1 MDAIYVAFE
10 AVPPSRTPGI
20 RIDRAMLALLKRQAK
35 KSALVKSL
43 YHWARWKLHVFTDTW
58 GALVWTRTRETVTPL
73 GFKLNAG
80 VHPAYEQMRNGTL
93 EPEETALIAQ
103 LLQRTDRFI
112 DVGANLGYYTCLA
125 LQNGNGVMA
134 IEPQPR
140 NLRSLYRNLLSNGWE
155 HKAEVIP
162 VALAASPGLLTLYGA
177 SGPSA
182 SLLKNWAG
190 YSSRHS
196 QIVAVSTIDNLL
208 AGRFDNERLLVKIDV
223 EGAELGVLQGA
234 GDTLRRK
241 VRPVW
246 LLEVCLHEFHPQG
259 YNPDFLQVFQLFWDN
274 GYEAYTAEVTPHRV
288 TRERVE
294 AWWQARRTDSWTF
307 NYMFATPD
315 AVAGLTAP

>member
-1 MDAIYVAFE
+1 
-10 AVPPSRTPGI
+10 
-20 RIDRAMLALLKRQAK
+20 MLAFVKRQANK
-35 KSALVKSL
+35 FPAAKRA
-43 YHWARWKLHVFTDTW
+43 YHWARWKWHVFRDNW

-73 GFKLNAG
+73 GFKLHAG
-80 VHPAYEQMRNGTL
+80 LHPAYEQMRNGTF
-93 EPEETALIAQ
+93 EPEETALLAQ
-103 LLQRTDRFI
+103 LLQRVDRFI

-125 LQNGNGVMA
+125 LQNGRGVMA

-140 NLRSLYRNLLSNGWE
+140 NLRSLYQNLISNGWE
-155 HKAEVIP
+155 RNAEVMP

-196 QIVAVSTIDNLL
+196 QTVAVATLDNLL

-234 GDTLRRK
+234 QVTLRRG
-241 VRPVW
+241 VRPMW
-246 LLEVCLHEFHPQG
+246 LLEVCLHEFHPDG
-259 YNPDFLQVFQLFWDN
+259 FNPDFLQVFQTFWDN
-274 GYEAYTAEVTPHRV
+274 GYEAYTAEATPRRV
-288 TRERVE
+288 PRERVE
-294 AWWQARRTDSWTF
+294 AWWAARRTDSGTF
-307 NYMFATPD
+307 NYIFATPD

>member
-1 MDAIYVAFE
+1 
-10 AVPPSRTPGI
+10 
-20 RIDRAMLALLKRQAK
+20 MLAFVKRQANK
-35 KSALVKSL
+35 FPAVKRA
-43 YHWARWKLHVFTDTW
+43 YRWTRWKWHVYRDNW

-80 VHPAYEQMRNGTL
+80 LHPAYEQMRNGTF
-93 EPEETALIAQ
+93 EPEETALLAQ
-103 LLQRTDRFI
+103 LLQRADRFI

-125 LQNGNGVMA
+125 LQSGRGVLA

-140 NLRSLYRNLLSNGWE
+140 NLRSLYQNLISNGWE
-155 HKAEVIP
+155 RNAEVMP

-196 QIVAVSTIDNLL
+196 QTVAVSTLDNLL
-208 AGRFDNERLLVKIDV
+208 SGRFDNERLLVKVDV

-234 GDTLRRK
+234 QVTLRRS
-241 VRPVW
+241 VRPMW
-246 LLEVCLHEFHPQG
+246 LLEVCLHEFHPDG
-259 YNPDFLQVFQLFWDN
+259 FNPDFLQVFQAFWDN
-274 GYEAYTAEVTPHRV
+274 GYEAYTAEAMPRRV
-288 TRERVE
+288 PRERVE
-294 AWWQARRTDSWTF
+294 AWWAARRTDSGTF
-307 NYMFATPD
+307 NYIFATPD

>member
-1 MDAIYVAFE
+1 
-10 AVPPSRTPGI
+10 
-20 RIDRAMLALLKRQAK
+20 MLAFVKRQANK
-35 KSALVKSL
+35 IPAVKRAWR
-43 YHWARWKLHVFTDTW
+43 WARWKWHVLSDNW

-80 VHPAYEQMRNGTL
+80 LHPAYEQMRNGTF
-93 EPEETALIAQ
+93 EPEETALLAQ
-103 LLQRTDRFI
+103 LLERADRFI

-125 LQNGNGVMA
+125 LQNGCGVMA

-140 NLRSLYRNLLSNGWE
+140 NLRSLYQNLLTNGWE
-155 HKAEVIP
+155 RNAEVMP

-182 SLLKNWAG
+182 SLVKNWAG

-196 QIVAVSTIDNLL
+196 QTVAVSTLDNLL

-234 GDTLRRK
+234 QATLRRA

-246 LLEVCLHEFHPQG
+246 LLEVCLHEFHPDG
-259 YNPDFLQVFQLFWDN
+259 CNPDFLQVFQSFWDN
-274 GYEAYTAEVTPHRV
+274 GYDAYTAEATPRRV
-288 TRERVE
+288 PRERVE
-294 AWWQARRTDSWTF
+294 AWWAARRADSGTF
-307 NYMFATPD
+307 NYVFATPE
-315 AVAGLTAP
+315 ALTGLTPP